1 MKNIDEKTVKS
12 FGDEWGRFDQSALP
26 DSESARIFNDYFSI
40 FPWDELPPDCEGFDM
55 GCGSGRWAK
64 LVAPKVKHLNC
75 VDPSSAIEVA
85 RDTLSVHDNVSF
97 YHSSLEDAPIQKG
110 SQDFGYS
117 LGVLHHIPDTS
128 KAIQSCASLL
138 KPGAPLL
145 LYLYYAFDDRPIW
158 YRFLWKLTDYI
169 RKIIFNMPPSLKN
182 ITTNIIALLIYWPLA
197 RLAGLLSYL
206 GISTKN
212 MPLEYYKDCSFY
224 TMQTD
229 SRDRFGTPLEQ
240 RFSKTQIKNMMTDA
254 GLQNIRFS
262 ESAPFWCAI
271 GYADKSHD
279 ST

>member
-12 FGDEWGRFDQSALP
+12 FGDECGRFDQSALP

-40 FPWDELPPDCEGFDM
+40 FPWDELPLDCEGFDM

-64 LVAPKVKHLNC
+64 LVAPKVQHLNC

-240 RFSKTQIKNMMTDA
+240 RFSKTQIKNMTTDA
-254 GLQNIRFS
+254 RLQNIRFS

>member
-1 MKNIDEKTVKS
+1 MKNIDEKTVES
-12 FGDEWGRFDQSALP
+12 FGDEWGRFDQSALS
-26 DSESARIFNDYFSI
+26 DSESARIFKDYFSI
-40 FPWDELPPDCEGFDM
+40 FPWDELPLDCEGFDM

-64 LVAPKVKHLNC
+64 LVAPKVKHLHC

-85 RDTLSVHDNVSF
+85 KDTLSNHDNVSF
-97 YHSSLEDAPIQKG
+97 HHSSLEDALIQKR

-128 KAIQSCASLL
+128 QAIQSCARLL

-158 YRFLWKLTDYI
+158 YRFLWKLTDYF
-169 RKIIFNMPPSLKN
+169 RKIIFNMPPRLKN
-182 ITTNIIALLIYWPLA
+182 IITNSIAFLIYWPLA
-197 RLAGLLSYL
+197 RLAGLFSYL
-206 GISTKN
+206 GLSTKN

-240 RFSKTQIKNMMTDA
+240 RFSKIQIKNMMIDA

-262 ESAPFWCAI
+262 ESAPFWCVI
-271 GYADKSHD
+271 GYADELND